1 MRDDP
6 KKSPNIRHIR
16 SVLEASK
23 AGTLSLTAERMHV
36 TQPAVSQGIHN
47 VEKRYGMNLFRR
59 GKDGVVPTEAG
70 ALLIGRLER
79 AFRHLDAADAA
90 LSRRA
95 SPLHGHVTAA
105 QLDALMSIVQH
116 GSFVLAS
123 RAMGVSRASLHKSLR
138 ELERVVGIALFET
151 TSFGVRPTRI
161 AEEFARHVRL
171 YRHELDQAEAEI
183 AALRGGETGRTVVGA
198 MPLARSYLLPK
209 AVSVFTKRHPGH
221 RVAIVEAPFEALLL
235 GLRRGEVDM
244 LIGAMRGDLPARELR
259 EEPLFDDELS
269 IVMRSA
275 HPLAGEATLT
285 PEMLAGFPWLMPRI
299 ASPLYARF
307 VELFTAAGLPV
318 PSDAVECG
326 SLSAARVLLMESDRL
341 MLLSGAQIV
350 LERAAGLLVSRP
362 HPAGPI
368 SRAIGLTYR
377 TDWRP
382 TQAQADLMDT
392 VRDLAA
398 ERFAGGGAA

>member
-1 MRDDP
+1 MREAQ
-6 KKSPNIRHIR
+6 KKSPNIRHTR
-16 SVLEASK
+16 SVLVASQV
-23 AGTLSLTAERMHV
+23 GSVSRTAEKMHI

-47 VEKRYGMNLFRR
+47 LEKRYGMKLFRR

-70 ALLIGRLER
+70 TLLVRRLGR

-90 LSRRA
+90 VSRRA
-95 SPLHGHVTAA
+95 SPLYGHVTAA

-138 ELERVVGIALFET
+138 ALERVAGIALFET

-161 AEEFARHVRL
+161 AEDFARHVRL
-171 YRHELDQAEAEI
+171 YRHELDQADAEI

-209 AVSVFTKRHPGH
+209 AVSMFMARHPGH
-221 RVAIVEAPFEALLL
+221 RVSILEAPFEALLL
-235 GLRRGEVDM
+235 GLRRGEVDL

-259 EEPLFDDELS
+259 EEPLFEDELS
-269 IVMRSA
+269 IVMRSG
-275 HPLAGEATLT
+275 HPLAGENALT
-285 PEMLAGFPWLMPRI
+285 SEMLAGFPWVMPRT
-299 ASPLYARF
+299 ASPLHARF
-307 VELFTAAGLPV
+307 AELFTTAGFAV

-341 MLLSGAQIV
+341 MLLSRAQIV
-350 LERAAGLLVSRP
+350 LERSAGLLVSRP

-382 TQAQADLMDT
+382 TRTQGELMDT
-392 VRDLAA
+392 VRELAA
-398 ERFAGGGAA
+398 ESFAQEGAA